1 MDETRHDEPS
11 DEEIVAEYDD
21 IPEPLADLERAYHAV
36 KEQER
41 LAQQQNAGEQEADEG
56 RTRGGCTT

>member
-1 MDETRHDEPS
+1 MEETRQDEPS

-41 LAQQQNAGEQEADEG
+41 LAQQQNRGEQETEDG
-56 RTRGGCTT
+56 RTRVG